1 MQADLNTAE
10 SDLGISI
17 IALNEAGYG
26 TPANYELTGEKGS
39 LPVLQ
44 DVNEVDVW
52 EAWEVTY
59 RDVIIL
65 NECGEKM
72 DVYNLTSSSLHTE
85 ENYNA
90 LREMILGVAQRD

>member
-1 MQADLNTAE
+1 MQAELNTVDT
-10 SDLGISI
+10 DLDISI
-17 IALNEAGYG
+17 MAVNESGYV
-26 TPANYELTGEKGS
+26 THYEATGEEGS
-39 LPVLQ
+39 LPVIQ

-72 DVYNLTSSSLHTE
+72 DVYNLTSKSLQTE
-85 ENYNA
+85 ENYNT
-90 LREMILGVAQRD
+90 LKEMILSVAQRD